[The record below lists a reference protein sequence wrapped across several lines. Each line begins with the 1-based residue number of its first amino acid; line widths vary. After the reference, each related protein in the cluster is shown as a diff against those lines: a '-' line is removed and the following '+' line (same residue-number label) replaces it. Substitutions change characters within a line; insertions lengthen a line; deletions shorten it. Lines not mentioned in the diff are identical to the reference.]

1 MESYMEDALIKV
13 NHVSKSFRTTKQN
26 QGILNAIKH
35 MVKPNYILKKAVD
48 DINFT
53 IKEGEMVGFLGP
65 NGSGKSTTV
74 KMLSG
79 ILHPDKGS
87 IEVGDFIPYR
97 DRKKYVSQIG
107 VVFGQKSQL
116 AWDLPVI
123 ESFDLLKHIYR
134 IEEKKYQDNLERF
147 VSLLDMGEFLSQ
159 PVRQLSLGQ
168 RMRADIAASLLHSPK
183 IVFFDEPTIGV
194 DVVGKEKIRE
204 FIVELNKTD
213 RITML
218 FTTHD
223 MRDIEKTCNKIIII
237 DHGTMIYDGSLASIK
252 ERYGNT
258 MKIEVTM
265 DKYQEITNLKDVIIE
280 NVSNQGDY
288 KYRFLFD
295 KNKVSLDF
303 LMKEILT
310 TYLVKDFSMIEPDLE
325 SIIREIYEGEVIL
338 CQANH

>member
-13 NHVSKSFRTTKQN
+13 NHVSKSFRTTKQS

-79 ILHPDKGS
+79 ILHPDQGS

-116 AWDLPVI
+116 AWDLPVL

-147 VSLLDMGEFLSQ
+147 VTLLDMSEFLTQ

-237 DHGTMIYDGSLASIK
+237 DHGAMIYEGSLASIK
-252 ERYGNT
+252 EQYGNT
-258 MKIEVTM
+258 MQIEVTM
-265 DKYQEITNLKDVIIE
+265 DKYQEITNLKDVKVE
-280 NVSNQGDY
+280 NDSNQGDY

-303 LMKEILT
+303 IMKEILT
-310 TYLVKDFSMIEPDLE
+310 TYAVKDFSMIEPDLE
-325 SIIREIYEGEVIL
+325 SIIREIYEGEVVL

>member
-1 MESYMEDALIKV
+1 MEDALIKV

-48 DINFT
+48 DMNFT

-79 ILHPDKGS
+79 ILHPDEGS
-87 IEVGDFIPYR
+87 IEVGEFIPYR

-147 VSLLDMGEFLSQ
+147 VTLLDMRDFLTQ

-213 RITML
+213 HITML

-223 MRDIEKTCNKIIII
+223 MRDIEKTCNKLVII
-237 DHGTMIYDGSLASIK
+237 DHGAMIYEGSLGSLK
-252 ERYGNT
+252 EQYGNI
-258 MKIEVTM
+258 MQIEVTM

-288 KYRFLFD
+288 KYRFLFE

-310 TYLVKDFSMIEPDLE
+310 TYTVKDFSIIEPDLE
-325 SIIREIYEGEVIL
+325 SIIRKIYEGEVML

>member
-1 MESYMEDALIKV
+1 MEDLLIKV
-13 NHVSKSFRTTKQN
+13 NHVSKSFRITKQK

-35 MVKPNYILKKAVD
+35 MVKPNYIVKKAVD

-79 ILHPDKGS
+79 ILHPDQGS
-87 IEVGDFIPYR
+87 IEVGGFIPYR

-147 VSLLDMGEFLSQ
+147 VTLLDMSEFLSQ

-204 FIVELNKTD
+204 FIVELNKTY

-223 MRDIEKTCNKIIII
+223 MQDIEKTCKKVIII
-237 DHGTMIYDGSLASIK
+237 DKGTMLYDGSLASIK
-252 ERYGNT
+252 ERYGNSIQ
-258 MKIEVTM
+258 IEVTM
-265 DKYQEITNLKDVIIE
+265 DKCQEIKNIKNVIIE
-280 NVSNQGDY
+280 DASNQGEF
-288 KYRFLFD
+288 KYRFLFE
-295 KNKVSLDF
+295 KNQVSLDC

-310 TYLVKDFSMIEPDLE
+310 TYSVKDFSMIEPGIE
-325 SIIREIYEGEVIL
+325 SIIRKIYEGEVVL
-338 CQANH
+338 

>member
-1 MESYMEDALIKV
+1 MEDVLIKV
-13 NHVSKSFRTTKQN
+13 NHVSKSFRIAKQK

-35 MVKPNYILKKAVD
+35 MVKPNYIVKKAVD

-79 ILHPDKGS
+79 ILHPDQGS
-87 IEVGDFIPYR
+87 IEVGGFIPYR

-147 VSLLDMGEFLSQ
+147 VTLLDMNEFLSQ

-223 MRDIEKTCNKIIII
+223 MQDIEKTCKKVIII
-237 DHGTMIYDGSLASIK
+237 DKGTMLYDGSLASIK
-252 ERYGNT
+252 ERYGNSIQ
-258 MKIEVTM
+258 IEVTM
-265 DKYQEITNLKDVIIE
+265 DKCQEIKNIKNVIIE
-280 NVSNQGDY
+280 DASNQGEF
-288 KYRFLFD
+288 KYRFLFE
-295 KNKVSLDF
+295 KNQVSLDS

-310 TYLVKDFSMIEPDLE
+310 TYSVKDFSMIEPGIE
-325 SIIREIYEGEVIL
+325 SIIRKIYEGEVVL
-338 CQANH
+338 

>member
-1 MESYMEDALIKV
+1 MEDALIKV

>member
-1 MESYMEDALIKV
+1 MEDALIKV
-13 NHVSKSFRTTKQN
+13 NHISKSFRIAKQK
-26 QGILNAIKH
+26 QGIINAVKQMI
-35 MVKPNYILKKAVD
+35 KPNYILKKAVD

-79 ILHPDKGS
+79 ILHPDQGS

-116 AWDLPVI
+116 AWDLPVL

-147 VSLLDMGEFLSQ
+147 VTLLDMKDFLLQ

-223 MRDIEKTCNKIIII
+223 MQDIEKTCDKAIII
-237 DHGTMIYDGSLASIK
+237 DHGTMIYDGTLASIK
-252 ERYGNT
+252 ERFGNT
-258 MKIEVTM
+258 KQIEVTM
-265 DKYQEITNLKDVIIE
+265 DQHQEIVTIE
-280 NVSNQGDY
+280 NVSIENVSQQGDF
-288 KYRFLFD
+288 KYRFSYE
-295 KNKVSLDF
+295 KNKISLDW
-303 LMKEILT
+303 LMKEILS
-310 TYLVKDFSMIEPDLE
+310 TYSVKDFSIIEPGIE
-325 SIIREIYEGEVIL
+325 SIIRKIYEGQVMI
-338 CQANH
+338 